1 MFSAC
6 PSALFPNAHPAFP
19 FKHTQVERLVV
30 SGAAD
35 PQVQSL
41 PEAALMLAT
50 PESAISS
57 RLPPQRC
64 DLIPEVL
71 SAPAKCMTA
80 GVAACVCVCA
90 CTSVRVYEYVCASF

>member
-50 PESAISS
+50 PE
-57 RLPPQRC
+57 
-64 DLIPEVL
+64 
-71 SAPAKCMTA
+71 
-80 GVAACVCVCA
+80 VCVCLG
-90 CTSVRVYEYVCASF
+90 TMEVQSLKFYVCAGK